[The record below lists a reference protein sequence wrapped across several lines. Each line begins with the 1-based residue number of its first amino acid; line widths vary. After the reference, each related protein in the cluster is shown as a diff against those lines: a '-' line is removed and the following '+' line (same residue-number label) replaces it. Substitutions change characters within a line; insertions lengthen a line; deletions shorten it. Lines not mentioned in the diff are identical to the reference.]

1 MRRARSAQRA
11 RKRRRTCLICS
22 NRGLGLSLATRDFL
36 PSTPDG
42 RRSQAFGAHGKAYR
56 RLSLPPQRAHLSRQL
71 VVRPACAYPRPPRR
85 SHSGSGR
92 CSALPAARSAMPS
105 SRYSNA
111 CAFCR
116 GKGRMKSGAT
126 QGFDQN
132 RLRTIPISS
141 AYDGGSRTPPM
152 ELLKIFLQGLRES
165 PGIFFAPVVTVWR
178 WLHQRRPSSR

>member
-1 MRRARSAQRA
+1 MWKARSAQRA
-11 RKRRRTCLICS
+11 RKRRRTRRICS
-22 NRGLGLSLATRDFL
+22 NRGLELSLEMRGFP

-42 RRSQAFGAHGKAYR
+42 RYSEVLSAHGKASR
-56 RLSLPPQRAHLSRQL
+56 RSPLPPRGALLSAQPA
-71 VVRPACAYPRPPRR
+71 VRPACARPRPPHR

-92 CSALPAARSAMPS
+92 RSALLAARSATPS

-126 QGFDQN
+126 QGFDPKPAYEH
-132 RLRTIPISS
+132 PISS
-141 AYDGGSRTPPM
+141 AYDGGSRIPSM